1 MARPFPRTLALVVGI
16 SVTIAGCTTP
26 IEPAA
31 DQALPA
37 EESSTSSPAT
47 PPGLLDVALPDL
59 GVEAPEA
66 GKNHDD
72 EPIQYVGPR
81 SGKTINIGAFSRL
94 RQALVTS
101 GTVMG

>member
-1 MARPFPRTLALVVGI
+1 LL
-16 SVTIAGCTTP
+16 
-26 IEPAA
+26 IEA
-31 DQALPA
+31 
-37 EESSTSSPAT
+37 S
-47 PPGLLDVALPDL
+47 
-59 GVEAPEA
+59 EA